1 MNEIAAPNRVDG
13 RLKVTGGAKYAA
25 EFDAQSGPVL
35 HAVIVQST
43 IACGHVTDLDTSAAR
58 LVPGVVEIM
67 TPHNAPRLDLSKAGD
82 MNPGFPL
89 LQDDRVLFN
98 GQHLAVVIAASLEQ
112 AQQAAEL
119 VEIRYS
125 RERPI
130 AVMSDLPT
138 AIAVPQRFR
147 MGQRPPDSSRGT
159 PEASFTAAPVRID
172 QIYRTPVEHHN
183 PMEPHA
189 TLAEW
194 RGDELLIYNASQSVF
209 GNRKAL
215 AGFFGIPETH
225 VRVLSPFVGGGF
237 GTKGST
243 WPHITLTAMAA
254 KLTGR
259 PVKLVLTRRQMF
271 TSNGYRPKTIQRVRL
286 GAGPEGRL
294 TAVMHDGISQN
305 SFYNEFSEPVGLATE
320 MLYSC
325 PNVAVTHRVSQ
336 VNQGLPTFM
345 RAPGEASGVY
355 ALECAMDELAWAL
368 DMDPVALRLMNY
380 AEQDEHEGKPFSS
393 KSLRQCYE
401 QGAAAFEWQRRIQ
414 RPRAMRDGKLL
425 IGLGMA
431 SATYPVNRSAAR
443 AKARLLADGR
453 AIIQCGSQDIGTGT
467 YTIMAQLTAELL
479 GLPLD
484 RVTAELG
491 DTGLPEAPVSGGSQ
505 TTASIMPAVRD
516 ACLRLRAQAFELASG
531 EADSPLHGIAA
542 ENLAI
547 AQGRIVQ
554 AADPQRGETYGAL
567 LARQGRDVLEAE
579 GSATP
584 GDEKKNSSMHSFGA
598 QFVEVSV
605 DPDLGEIRVRRH
617 VGAFAAGRILNAKT
631 ARSQMIGGI
640 VFGMGMALGEESQI
654 DPWTGRVTNATLAD
668 YLVPVHADVP
678 EIEIIMVPEA
688 DDQVNPLGAKG
699 IGELPT
705 VGVAAAIANAVYHA
719 TGQRIR
725 DLPIRPDK
733 LIDTLSA

>member
-1 MNEIAAPNRVDG
+1 
-13 RLKVTGGAKYAA
+13 
-25 EFDAQSGPVL
+25 
-35 HAVIVQST
+35 
-43 IACGHVTDLDTSAAR
+43 
-58 LVPGVVEIM
+58 
-67 TPHNAPRLDLSKAGD
+67 

-98 GQHLAVVIAASLEQ
+98 GQHLAVVIATGLEQ

-125 RERPI
+125 RERPV

-138 AIAVPQRFR
+138 ETATPQRFR
-147 MGQRPPDSSRGT
+147 MGQRPPDSGRGT
-159 PEASFTAAPVRID
+159 AEASFAAAPVTID
-172 QIYRTPVEHHN
+172 QIYRTPIEHHN

-194 RGDELLIYNASQSVF
+194 RGDELVIYNASQSVF
-209 GNRKAL
+209 GNRRAI
-215 AGFFGIPETH
+215 AGFFGIPEDH

-259 PVKLVLTRRQMF
+259 PVKLVLTRQQMF
-271 TSNGYRPKTIQRVRL
+271 TSNGYRPKTVQHVRL
-286 GAGPEGRL
+286 GADKDGRL
-294 TAVMHDGISQN
+294 TAILHDGISQN
-305 SFYNEFSEPVGLATE
+305 SFYDEFSEPVGLATE

-325 PNVAVTHRVSQ
+325 PNVAVTHRISP

-401 QGAAAFEWQRRIQ
+401 QGATAFEWQRRIAK
-414 RPRAMRDGKLL
+414 PRAMRDGRLL

-431 SATYPVNRSAAR
+431 SATYPVNRSAAH
-443 AKARLLADGR
+443 AKVRLMADGR
-453 AIIQCGSQDIGTGT
+453 AIVQCGSQDIGTGT
-467 YTIMAQLTAELL
+467 YTIMAQITAELL

-484 RVTAELG
+484 RVRAELG

-505 TTASIMPAVRD
+505 TTASITPAVRD
-516 ACLRLRAQAFELASG
+516 ACLTLRAQAFQLAS
-531 EADSPLHGIAA
+531 EDAASPLHSIAA
-542 ENLAI
+542 ADLNV

-554 AADPQRGETYGAL
+554 TADPQRGETYSAL
-567 LARQGRDVLEAE
+567 LARQGRAMLEAD
-579 GSATP
+579 GSASP
-584 GDEKKNSSMHSFGA
+584 DDEKKKSSMHSFGA
-598 QFVEVSV
+598 HFVELSV
-605 DPDLGEIRVRRH
+605 DPDLGEIRIRRH
-617 VGAFAAGRILNAKT
+617 VGAFAAGRIINAKT

-640 VFGMGMALGEESQI
+640 VFGQGMALAEETEI

-678 EIEIIMVPEA
+678 AIEVIMVPET

-733 LIDTLSA
+733 LIDRLSV

>member
-1 MNEIAAPNRVDG
+1 MSEIAAPNRVDG
-13 RLKVTGGAKYAA
+13 RLKVTGAAKYAA
-25 EFDAQSGPVL
+25 EFEAQSGPVL

-43 IACGHVTDLDTSAAR
+43 IARGRVADIDTSAAR
-58 LVPGVVEIM
+58 LVPGAVEIM
-67 TPHNAPRLDLSKAGD
+67 TPYNAPRLDLSKAGD

-98 GQHLAVVIAASLEQ
+98 GQHMAVVIANSLEQ
-112 AQQAAEL
+112 AQQAAAL

-125 RERPI
+125 REPPVAI
-130 AVMSDLPT
+130 MSDLPT
-138 AIAVPQRFR
+138 ATATPQRFQ
-147 MGQRPPDSSRGT
+147 MGQRAPDSSRGT
-159 PEASFTAAPVRID
+159 AEASFAAAPVRID

-209 GNRKAL
+209 GNRKAV
-215 AGFFGIPETH
+215 AGFFGIPETQ

-243 WPHITLTAMAA
+243 WPHITLAAMAA

-271 TSNGYRPKTIQRVRL
+271 TSNGYRPKTVQHVRL
-286 GAGPEGRL
+286 GAEPNGRL
-294 TAVMHDGISQN
+294 TATMHDGISQS
-305 SFYNEFSEPVGLATE
+305 SFYHEFSEPVGLATE

-325 PNVAVTHRVSQ
+325 PNVSVTHRLSL

-368 DMDPVALRLMNY
+368 DMDPIALRLRNY
-380 AEQDEHEGKPFSS
+380 AEEDEHEGKPFSS

-401 QGAAAFEWQRRIQ
+401 QGAAAFEWQRRIP
-414 RPRAMRDGKLL
+414 RPHAMREGKLL

-431 SATYPVNRSAAR
+431 SATYPVIRSAAS
-443 AKARLLADGR
+443 AKVRLLADGR

-491 DTGLPEAPVSGGSQ
+491 DTDLPEAPVSGGSQ
-505 TTASIMPAVRD
+505 TTASITPAVQD
-516 ACLRLRAQAFELASG
+516 ACLKLRAQAFQLAS
-531 EADSPLHGIAA
+531 EDSDSPLHGIAV

-547 AQGRIVQ
+547 TQGRIVA
-554 AADPQRGETYGAL
+554 AADPQRGETYSTL
-567 LARQGRDVLEAE
+567 LARQGRDALDAE
-579 GSATP
+579 GSAKP
-584 GDEKKNSSMHSFGA
+584 GDEKKKSSMHSFGA

-678 EIEIIMVPEA
+678 EIEVIMVPEE
-688 DDQVNPLGAKG
+688 DNQVKPLGAKG

-733 LIDTLSA
+733 LIEILSA